1 MSRKILYNG
10 ELVNEGSSW
19 TGYVVID
26 GNTIEKVGKGAPT
39 VELLAGCDERIDVDG
54 AWIFPGVIDDQV
66 HFRDPGLTHK
76 ADIETESAAAVAG
89 GVTSFMD
96 MPNTQ
101 PPTTTIDALQAKWQ
115 RASEVSLA
123 NYGFFIGATNDN
135 LNTLLSIDYTFTP
148 GVKLFL
154 GASTGNMLVNDKNT
168 LKGIFSEVPALIAI
182 HSEDEM
188 LIRRNRDFYVSK
200 FGEDLPI
207 QYHQLIRSTEVCY
220 KSTARAVEM
229 AHKYNTRLHVLHL
242 STARELELFGRYEE
256 NAYMRRMMLLVGHT
270 QTTLYEI
277 GGHDHGAMGD
287 PAFHILHPHVK
298 KILEALPA
306 DTAQTVSILGDSYST
321 FYGHVTP
328 RTNLCWYGVPGEKKE
343 NDVTTLEQTWWQLL
357 LHRYGYRLDTN
368 NSYSGAT
375 VCYTGYNGEDY
386 SDRAFI
392 TRMADLGNPDI
403 ILLFGGTN
411 DSWAGSP
418 LGHYQYADWQKDDF
432 YDFRPAFSYL
442 LDYLITHYPHA
453 RIYNITNTELS
464 DPVTQSMDRIC
475 RHYGVTNIRLHDI
488 DKQWGHPSVKGMES
502 ICRQVGDVLSAAR

>member
-188 LIRRNRDFYVSK
+188 LIRRNRDFYVNK

-242 STARELELFGRYEE
+242 STARELELFGNECR
-256 NAYMRRMMLLVGHT
+256 
-270 QTTLYEI
+270 Q
-277 GGHDHGAMGD
+277 
-287 PAFHILHPHVK
+287 
-298 KILEALPA
+298 
-306 DTAQTVSILGDSYST
+306 
-321 FYGHVTP
+321 
-328 RTNLCWYGVPGEKKE
+328 
-343 NDVTTLEQTWWQLL
+343 
-357 LHRYGYRLDTN
+357 
-368 NSYSGAT
+368 
-375 VCYTGYNGEDY
+375 
-386 SDRAFI
+386 
-392 TRMADLGNPDI
+392 DLG
-403 ILLFGGTN
+403 
-411 DSWAGSP
+411 
-418 LGHYQYADWQKDDF
+418 
-432 YDFRPAFSYL
+432 
-442 LDYLITHYPHA
+442 
-453 RIYNITNTELS
+453 
-464 DPVTQSMDRIC
+464 
-475 RHYGVTNIRLHDI
+475 
-488 DKQWGHPSVKGMES
+488 
-502 ICRQVGDVLSAAR
+502 

>member
-1 MSRKILYNG
+1 MKKNFLTLFGLLLCTMLFAQPKTYQWARDISYTSSDDTYARERCKLDVYYPENATDCPVVVWFHGGGLTGGSKDIPMKLREKGMVVVGVNYRLLPKVDIATCIDDAAASVAWTFREISKYGGSTRKIFLSGHSAGGYLTTMLG
-10 ELVNEGSSW
+10 LDKSW
-19 TGYVVID
+19 LAKYDID
-26 GNTIEKVGKGAPT
+26 ADR
-39 VELLAGCDERIDVDG
+39 LAGLIPFSG
-54 AWIFPGVIDDQV
+54 QMIS
-66 HFRDPGLTHK
+66 HFSYRQMQG
-76 ADIETESAAAVAG
+76 I
-89 GVTSFMD
+89 
-96 MPNTQ
+96 PNLQ
-101 PPTTTIDALQAKWQ
+101 PTIDRFA
-115 RASEVSLA
+115 
-123 NYGFFIGATNDN
+123 
-135 LNTLLSIDYTFTP
+135 P
-148 GVKLFL
+148 LFHVRKDAPPL
-154 GASTGNMLVNDKNT
+154 VLITGD
-168 LKGIFSEVPALIAI
+168 
-182 HSEDEM
+182 
-188 LIRRNRDFYVSK
+188 
-200 FGEDLPI
+200 
-207 QYHQLIRSTEVCY
+207 
-220 KSTARAVEM
+220 
-229 AHKYNTRLHVLHL
+229 
-242 STARELELFGRYEE
+242 RELELFGRYEE
-256 NAYMRRMMLLVGHT
+256 NAYMRRMMLLVGHM

-277 GGHDHGAMGD
+277 GGHDHGAMAD
-287 PAFHILHPHVK
+287 PAFHILHQHVK